1 MLLKKRQKVRMC
13 LCGAAVRADARSG
26 RVPDPCKASK
36 FTALAFRGV
45 KSGQKGIKSAHKKCA
60 QNSTLRPKLQK
71 CNPKLPARAVHVMK
85 IMAISLLELLKC
97 RAGDANSC
105 WSLESGALVRAT
117 CAK

>member
-1 MLLKKRQKVRMC
+1 MC

-60 QNSTLRPKLQK
+60 QKFHSEAETAKNATQN
-71 CNPKLPARAVHVMK
+71 CQ
-85 IMAISLLELLKC
+85 LEQYM
-97 RAGDANSC
+97 S
-105 WSLESGALVRAT
+105 
-117 CAK
+117 